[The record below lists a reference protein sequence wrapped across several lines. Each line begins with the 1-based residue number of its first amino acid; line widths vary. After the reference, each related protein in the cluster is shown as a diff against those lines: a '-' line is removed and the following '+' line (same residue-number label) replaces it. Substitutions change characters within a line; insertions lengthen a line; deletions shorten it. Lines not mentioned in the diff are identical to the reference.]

1 MHQFTHFLVT
11 QLQRCNAWERG
22 SPAFTMVFHSK
33 GLGLD
38 AWCIC
43 TGDCQQ
49 CDNCLGFPTFQTTG
63 DVGRYRRRT
72 NWSTMRLVR
81 QGLICCPDS
90 WHFVAFFFHHFGGRR
105 DQAQAPGQV
114 FIVLPTQIMSCRYFC
129 VFFTFTQFKFFLS
142 TDNHPKIA
150 PRQRNTF

>member
-1 MHQFTHFLVT
+1 MHQFTHFFVT

-49 CDNCLGFPTFQTTG
+49 CDNCPCFPTFQTTG

-90 WHFVAFFFHHFGGRR
+90 WHFVATFGFVLFFFSPLRIGKGRR

-114 FIVLPTQIMSCRYFC
+114 FIVLPTQIMFWSYFC
-129 VFFTFTQFKFFLS
+129 VFFHIHTV
-142 TDNHPKIA
+142 
-150 PRQRNTF
+150 